1 MTSSPD
7 EDDWP
12 EAAPARRP
20 SQVTAAASLLI
31 VSAFLGTTIA
41 VNDPAMTQF
50 VYLLL
55 FVTIGAAVRILGGG
69 RKARVTGTVT
79 AVLLLLYLG
88 PHAIWGLA
96 APGGVFQPDYAVR
109 AILAIGAS
117 GTGVSLLYAPRSR
130 AYFRV
135 RPRQTVR

>member
-1 MTSSPD
+1 MD
-7 EDDWP
+7 EDNGP
-12 EAAPARRP
+12 AAAPARRP

-31 VSAFLGTTIA
+31 ISAFLGTTIA
-41 VNDPAMTQF
+41 VNDPAMTQS

-55 FVTIGAAVRILGGG
+55 FVTIGASVRILGGG

-79 AVLLLLYLG
+79 AVLLLFFLG
-88 PHAIWGLA
+88 PHVIYGLA
-96 APGGVFQPDYAVR
+96 APGGVFQPDYAVI

-117 GTGVSLLYAPRSR
+117 ATGVSLLYVPRSR

>member
-7 EDDWP
+7 EDHRP

-31 VSAFLGTTIA
+31 LSAFLGTTIA
-41 VNDPAMTQF
+41 VNDPAMTQS

-69 RKARVTGTVT
+69 RTARVTGTVA

-88 PHAIWGLA
+88 PHAIWGLS

-109 AILAIGAS
+109 ALLAIGAS
-117 GTGVSLLYAPRSR
+117 GTGVSLLYAPSSR